1 MRAGAW
7 FLAHP
12 GAALLCRPSACLL
25 RRGVGA
31 GETLRVL
38 HFVTGGFS
46 GATQVAVDL
55 CLAAR
60 RTGSMEVL
68 LVLRRKR
75 NTDPARIQALQA
87 QGLDV
92 RVVPGWA
99 HAATVWALRR
109 IALEWRPDILVAHG
123 FSEHLWGR
131 YAGLLAGT
139 PHLVH
144 VEHNSRERYTR
155 WRLAQAL
162 WLAHRTAASVGVSRG
177 VRTRL
182 IELGFPPDRCVAIPN
197 GISLERFPAES
208 LVPWAQREAGVVM
221 ASRFARQKD
230 HATLVRA
237 LALLAEKGIRPKLY
251 LAGLGKKRLQ
261 QQIRA
266 LVTQLQL
273 TDQVEFLGQV
283 HDLNE
288 LLMRQQFFVL
298 STHYEGMPLAL
309 TEAMAAGCA
318 CIGSD
323 VVGVREVIEPE
334 RTGLLVPEGDAQ
346 ALACALE
353 RLLRSPELSSA
364 LATAAR
370 QEAERSF
377 DVSVMQAKYEQLLAD
392 VHRSA
397 PMRRRSH

>member
-1 MRAGAW
+1 M
-7 FLAHP
+7 
-12 GAALLCRPSACLL
+12 
-25 RRGVGA
+25 
-31 GETLRVL
+31 RVL

-55 CLAAR
+55 CLAAK

-75 NTDPARIQALQA
+75 NTDPVRIRALQA

-109 IALEWRPDILVAHG
+109 IALDWRPDILVAHG

-139 PHLVH
+139 PQLIH

-162 WLAHRTAASVGVSRG
+162 WLARRTAASVGVSRG

-182 IELGFPPDRCVAIPN
+182 VELGFPADRCVAIPN
-197 GISLERFPAES
+197 GIDLQRFPAAS
-208 LVPWAQREAGVVM
+208 LVPWTQREAGVVM

-230 HATLVRA
+230 HATLVQA
-237 LALLAEKGIRPKLY
+237 LALLAQKGLRPRLY

-261 QQIRA
+261 QQTRS
-266 LVTQLQL
+266 LVDRLQL
-273 TDQVEFLGQV
+273 TGQVEFLGQV
-283 HDLNE
+283 QDLPK

-323 VVGVREVIEPE
+323 VVGVREVIAPE

-346 ALACALE
+346 ALASAIE
-353 RLLRSPELSSA
+353 RLLRSPELAESMA
-364 LATAAR
+364 AAAR
-370 QEAERSF
+370 QEAEKTF
-377 DVSVMQAKYEQLLAD
+377 DVSVMQAQYEQLLAD
-392 VHRSA
+392 VHRNGRVTLA
-397 PMRRRSH
+397 QQDTGR

>member
-1 MRAGAW
+1 MRAGPW
-7 FLAHP
+7 FLTHP

-197 GISLERFPAES
+197 GISLERFPADS

-237 LALLAEKGIRPKLY
+237 LALLAEKGMRPKLY

-261 QQIRA
+261 QQTRA
-266 LVTQLQL
+266 LVERLEL

-283 HDLNE
+283 HDLNK

-370 QEAERSF
+370 QEAEKSF
-377 DVSVMQAKYEQLLAD
+377 DVSVMQAKYEQLLAV

-397 PMRRRSH
+397 PMRRSH